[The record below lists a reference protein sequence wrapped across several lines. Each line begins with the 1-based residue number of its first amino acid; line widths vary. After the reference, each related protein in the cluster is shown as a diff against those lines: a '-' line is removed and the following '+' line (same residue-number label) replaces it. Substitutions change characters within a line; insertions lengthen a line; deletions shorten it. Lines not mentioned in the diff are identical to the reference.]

1 MSCWY
6 QELDNYDQLWENLII
21 LTGIYKNTQEFAAV
35 IKLYELTHVETL
47 KAWSWENSP
56 LLFRLQI

>member
-6 QELDNYDQLWENLII
+6 QELGNYDQLWENRII
-21 LTGIYKNTQEFAAV
+21 LTGIYKNRQEFAAV

-47 KAWSWENSP
+47 KASSWENSR
-56 LLFRLQI
+56 LLFGLQI